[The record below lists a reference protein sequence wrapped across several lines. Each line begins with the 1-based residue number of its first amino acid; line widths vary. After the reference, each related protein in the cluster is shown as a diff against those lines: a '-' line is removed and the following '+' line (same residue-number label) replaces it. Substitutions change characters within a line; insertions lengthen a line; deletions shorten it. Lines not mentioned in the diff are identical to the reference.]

1 MTLFGSRTFSHSAKP
16 NFLETN
22 MESRLTSEVKVS
34 GGSAVMERNKPP
46 GFSGTGE
53 AGHRKLYRNRGLVP
67 ADRSAGEHG
76 FSQQQNR
83 SLMDPSQPGPL
94 YLRSTSTVSLN
105 ERFSQVL
112 QSQLTRPNKPIIRTS
127 EPVSLHP
134 RSRLKR
140 VVLPLSQ
147 RMKLRPRKRR
157 RSVWTRL
164 GGLQLTRHLSYCSLP
179 GFWSFR
185 NKYTLR
191 ARRSATYRRRGKLD
205 GCLGQSRLVRTA
217 KLQTQTAGG
226 QRLSQT
232 LQRGGATSLKGR
244 WFPTRKQLD
253 AQLDEYMSLSRSR
266 LDKQL
271 EDYMS
276 MSRRRL
282 DEELDEYMM
291 MAGQSLED

>member
-1 MTLFGSRTFSHSAKP
+1 
-16 NFLETN
+16 
-22 MESRLTSEVKVS
+22 
-34 GGSAVMERNKPP
+34 
-46 GFSGTGE
+46 
-53 AGHRKLYRNRGLVP
+53 
-67 ADRSAGEHG
+67 
-76 FSQQQNR
+76 
-83 SLMDPSQPGPL
+83 
-94 YLRSTSTVSLN
+94 
-105 ERFSQVL
+105 FSQVL

-140 VVLPLSQ
+140 VVLPLPQALPVFQ

-191 ARRSATYRRRGKLD
+191 ARSSTTYRRRGKLH

-217 KLQTQTAGG
+217 KPQTQTAGG

-244 WFPTRKQLD
+244 GFPTRKQLD